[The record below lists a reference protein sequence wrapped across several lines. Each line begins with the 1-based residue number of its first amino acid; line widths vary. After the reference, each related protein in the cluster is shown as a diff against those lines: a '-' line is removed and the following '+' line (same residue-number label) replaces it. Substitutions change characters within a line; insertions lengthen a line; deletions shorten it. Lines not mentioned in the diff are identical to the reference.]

1 MNNDSHARC
10 NTGNRNR
17 DLYQTQEQEMKQSAH
32 AIRAAKNRNKWG
44 RAATSA
50 YLRDNNVPMRLYQ
63 LAIVLNAGV

>member
-1 MNNDSHARC
+1 MS
-10 NTGNRNR
+10 
-17 DLYQTQEQEMKQSAH
+17 QSQH
-32 AIRAAKNRNKWG
+32 AIRAAKNRNAWG